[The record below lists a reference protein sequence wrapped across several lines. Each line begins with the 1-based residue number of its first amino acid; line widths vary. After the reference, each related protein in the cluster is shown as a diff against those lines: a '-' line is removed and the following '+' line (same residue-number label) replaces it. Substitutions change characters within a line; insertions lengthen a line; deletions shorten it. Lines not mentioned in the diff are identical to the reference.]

1 MTEQEFKSGF
11 VAVIGR
17 PNVGKSTLINTILG
31 QKIAAVTPRP
41 QTTRKQQLGILTQ
54 DNAQIIF
61 TDTPGI
67 HLAKH
72 KLGNF
77 MNEEAMI
84 ALEESDLVLFI
95 VDVSALPHEEDKF
108 IAQSLS
114 KLKHTPIILVLNKI
128 DRVNQDKLAAHRQA
142 YQDLVIPT
150 HIQEISALKGIN
162 TTTLLNLLVS
172 HLPENPPFFPED
184 QVTDAYE
191 RDLAADLIREAA
203 LIILRDEIPHGIA
216 VRMDEFTER
225 GKKGAYIIA
234 TMLVERDSQK
244 GIVIGK
250 GGAMIKR
257 ISTHAR
263 QEIEKMSGRKVF
275 LELRVK
281 VRKNWRNDE
290 HLLRSFGF
298 RGKGKR

>member
-77 MNEEAMI
+77 MNEEALI

-95 VDVSALPHEEDKF
+95 VDVSARPHEEDKF

-128 DRVNQDKLAAHRQA
+128 DRVNQDQLATHRQA

-150 HIQEISALKGIN
+150 HTQEISALKAIN
-162 TTTLLNLLVS
+162 TTTLLDLTVS

-203 LIILRDEIPHGIA
+203 LIILRDEVPHGIA

-225 GKKGAYIIA
+225 GKEGAYIAA

-250 GGAMIKR
+250 GGTMIKR
-257 ISTHAR
+257 ISTQAR

-275 LELRVK
+275 LELKVK

-298 RGKGKR
+298 RGKGKM